1 MQNLRL
7 AAIFREMADLLEVKG
22 ESVFKIRAY
31 RRAAEQ
37 LEQLPEELGE
47 VVRSGAIDH
56 LPGFGKALAAKAR
69 EFVAT
74 GQVAAHQELL
84 AEYPPQVLELLRV
97 PGVGPKL
104 ADRLFR
110 EAGVTSL
117 DDLEAAA
124 REGRLRSL
132 RGFGPRAEERVLAGI
147 EALRRQGN
155 RRGIGEVL
163 PQARW
168 LAAQLEAI
176 PQVERVAVAG
186 SLRRWK
192 ETVKDADLVV
202 ATADPQGLVA
212 ALREAG
218 LAQEVGG
225 GEARVAVV
233 LPTGLRVDL
242 RLVEPVHFPSALHH
256 FTGSKEHHLLL
267 RERARRRGLSI
278 SEYGVA
284 EGNGPP
290 EPVGSEEELYQRLG
304 LPWIPP
310 ELREGQD
317 ELDLAEKGQLPRLIR
332 EEDLLGDL
340 HVHTDWSDGRA
351 SLETMVEA
359 AQARKYG
366 YLAICDHSPAVR
378 VAGGLP
384 PERLLAQIE
393 RIRRL
398 NERLEGFRVLVGTEV
413 DILADGTL
421 DYPDELLAQLDFVV
435 ASIHSQ
441 MSQDAETL
449 MDRYRRALSSPWIDA
464 IGHPTGRLLGRREAM
479 AVPVD
484 ALVELAAQRGVAL
497 EINASPERL
506 DLDSRWARR
515 AARAGVP
522 LVINTD
528 AHHPDHLAF
537 MEYGVGVARRAGL
550 TPDQVVNAWESGK
563 LLEWIRARREAAQGG
578 SRRPAAE

>member
-1 MQNLRL
+1 MQNLQL
-7 AAIFREMADLLEVKG
+7 AAIFREMADLLELKG

-47 VVRSGAIDH
+47 VVRSGEIDR

-74 GQVAAHQELL
+74 GQVEAHQRLL
-84 AEYPPQVLELLRV
+84 AEYPAQVLELLRV

-104 ADRLFR
+104 ADRLYR

-117 DDLEAAA
+117 DELEAAA
-124 REGRLRSL
+124 REGRLRAL
-132 RGFGPRAEERVLAGI
+132 RGLGTRAEERILAGI
-147 EALRRQGN
+147 EALRRQGA
-155 RRGIGEVL
+155 RKGIGEVL

-176 PQVERVAVAG
+176 PVVERVAVAG

-202 ATADPQGLVA
+202 TTSDAGALVA
-212 ALREAG
+212 TLREAG
-218 LAQEVGG
+218 LAEDVGG
-225 GEARVAVV
+225 GEARVGVV
-233 LPTGLRVDL
+233 LPTGLKADL
-242 RLVEPVHFPSALHH
+242 RVVEPIYFASALHH

-267 RERARRRGLSI
+267 RERARRQGLSI
-278 SEYGVA
+278 SEYGIA
-284 EGNGPP
+284 QGDGAP
-290 EPVGSEEELYQRLG
+290 EPVTSEEELYARLG
-304 LPWIPP
+304 LAFIPP

-317 ELDLAEKGQLPRLIR
+317 EVELAEQGRLPRLL
-332 EEDLLGDL
+332 EGKDLRGDL

-351 SLETMVEA
+351 SLEAMVEA
-359 AQARKYG
+359 ARARGYA

-393 RIRRL
+393 RVRKL
-398 NERLEGFRVLVGTEV
+398 NESLDAFRVLVGAEV

-421 DYPDELLAQLDFVV
+421 DYPDELLARLDWVV
-435 ASIHSQ
+435 ASIHSH
-441 MSQDAETL
+441 MSQDAATL
-449 MDRYRRALSSPWIDA
+449 MERYRRALESPWVDA
-464 IGHPTGRLLGRREAM
+464 IGHPTGRLLGRREPM
-479 AVPVD
+479 AVPVE
-484 ALVELAAQRGVAL
+484 ALVELAAERGVAL

-506 DLDSRWARR
+506 DLDSRWARL

-528 AHHPDHLAF
+528 AHHPDHLDF

-550 TPDQVVNAWESGK
+550 SPDQVVNAWELSR
-563 LLEWIRARREAAQGG
+563 LLDWIQSRRERAAG
-578 SRRPAAE
+578 RRPGS